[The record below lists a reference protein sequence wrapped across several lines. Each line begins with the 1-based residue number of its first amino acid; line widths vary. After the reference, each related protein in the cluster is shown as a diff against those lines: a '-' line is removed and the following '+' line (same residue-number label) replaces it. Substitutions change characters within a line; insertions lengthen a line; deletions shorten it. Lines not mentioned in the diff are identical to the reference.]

1 MAAELDQIID
11 LAIDNLKFLFFPEEW
26 MDIDLKFS
34 KSELFAMLLV
44 SRKEVT
50 KMSEL
55 ADYINVPMS
64 TANGIAERL
73 LKKGYIRR
81 ERSEED
87 RRIVVVELT
96 EDGKQVVD
104 SLKELAARYL
114 KIATDALSKEEMDLL
129 FGMVM
134 KLVRN
139 LKSQSSESTEP
150 NEKPMRKIMIE

>member
-1 MAAELDQIID
+1 MKTELDQIID

-96 EDGKQVVD
+96 EDGKQVID
-104 SLKELAARYL
+104 SLKELAVRYL

-129 FGMVM
+129 AGMVM
-134 KLVRN
+134 KIVRS
-139 LKSQSSESTEP
+139 LKSQSTDINEP
-150 NEKPMRKIMIE
+150 NLKPIRKITIE